1 MDCLFQTL
9 PSLLGFFGKL
19 LVVPDTFQ
27 LLGVPYLAPI
37 SFQSPFYILS
47 GNYLN
52 YQHIVLVIT
61 NYLKNAIKANIYT
74 LDSFS
79 GI

>member
-9 PSLLGFFGKL
+9 PLFLGFFGKL

-27 LLGVPYLAPI
+27 LLGVPYFVPI
-37 SFQSPFYILS
+37 PFQSPVYLLAW
-47 GNYLN
+47 NYLN

-61 NYLKNAIKANIYT
+61 NYLKNAIKANI
-74 LDSFS
+74 
-79 GI
+79 